1 MYMTKEKELIIL
13 TRLQL
18 NPEEEI
24 TRKEYLK
31 RKKKQ
36 KQSLKKKS
44 KISYIMVGA
53 LVILAVYVFFQFYVY
68 SKSNNY
74 KYVEGDGVSNQKVYN
89 MYYVTEGYTYDP
101 VYSLNSIRTDGFND
115 TLIYQNS
122 GMHDIISKNNYIYG
136 IKNGALCRFSKENS
150 ETETLVNSGVEKY
163 TLTDTRIYYI
173 ANNKLSYIDVNTKES
188 KEFPIDNVSEVLVDN
203 NNLYVAKLEKT
214 KKILVRY
221 DLEGGSE
228 LKLTDSQNVS
238 YIIQDENSIYFVN
251 KADGNK
257 IYKIGKDGSNST
269 SLSDAVGISDKGNI
283 KEIDGNKYLFVS
295 NGKLYYINP
304 SDSNSLWSVSL
315 SDNSKEKVIYGSV
328 QILQNVDDTVF
339 YKVKN
344 EMGIYLYNYNTKFMS
359 KVTNRNVSEFSID
372 GITDSTD
379 EIQTKGLNKN

>member
-1 MYMTKEKELIIL
+1 M

-238 YIIQDENSIYFVN
+238 YIIQDENSIYFIN

>member
-1 MYMTKEKELIIL
+1 M

-163 TLTDTRIYYI
+163 TLTDTRVYYI
-173 ANNKLSYIDVNTKES
+173 ANNKLSYIDVNTKKN
-188 KEFPIDNVSEVLVDN
+188 KEFSIDNVSEVLVDN

>member
-1 MYMTKEKELIIL
+1 M

-163 TLTDTRIYYI
+163 TLTDTRVYYI
-173 ANNKLSYIDVNTKES
+173 ANNKLSYIDVNTKEN
-188 KEFPIDNVSEVLVDN
+188 KELSIDNVSEVLVDN

>member
-1 MYMTKEKELIIL
+1 M

-115 TLIYQNS
+115 TLVYQNS

>member
-173 ANNKLSYIDVNTKES
+173 ANNKLSYIDVNTKEN
-188 KEFPIDNVSEVLVDN
+188 KEFSIDNVSEVLVDN

>member
-1 MYMTKEKELIIL
+1 M

-150 ETETLVNSGVEKY
+150 ETLVNSGVEKY

-173 ANNKLSYIDVNTKES
+173 ANNKLSYIDVNTKEN
-188 KEFPIDNVSEVLVDN
+188 KEFSIDNVSEVLVDN

>member
-1 MYMTKEKELIIL
+1 M

-163 TLTDTRIYYI
+163 TLTDTRVYYI
-173 ANNKLSYIDVNTKES
+173 ANNKLSYIDVNTKEN
-188 KEFPIDNVSEVLVDN
+188 KEFSIDNVSEVLVDN

-269 SLSDAVGISDKGNI
+269 SISDAVGISDKGNI

>member
-1 MYMTKEKELIIL
+1 M

-257 IYKIGKDGSNST
+257 IYKIGKDGSAST

>member
-1 MYMTKEKELIIL
+1 M

-136 IKNGALCRFSKENS
+136 IKSGALCRFSKENS

-163 TLTDTRIYYI
+163 TLTATRVYYI

>member
-1 MYMTKEKELIIL
+1 M

-359 KVTNRNVSEFSID
+359 KVTNRNVREFSID

>member
-1 MYMTKEKELIIL
+1 M

-36 KQSLKKKS
+36 KQGLKKKS

-53 LVILAVYVFFQFYVY
+53 LVVLAVYVFFQFYVY

-163 TLTDTRIYYI
+163 TLTDTRVYYI
-173 ANNKLSYIDVNTKES
+173 ANNKLSYIDVNTKEN
-188 KEFPIDNVSEVLVDN
+188 KEFSIDNVSEVLVDN

-251 KADGNK
+251 KADENK

>member
-1 MYMTKEKELIIL
+1 M

-173 ANNKLSYIDVNTKES
+173 ANNKLSYIDVNTKEN
-188 KEFPIDNVSEVLVDN
+188 KEFSIDNVSEVLVDN

-238 YIIQDENSIYFVN
+238 YIIQDENSMYFVN

>member
-173 ANNKLSYIDVNTKES
+173 ANNKLSYIDVNTKEN

>member
-1 MYMTKEKELIIL
+1 M

-163 TLTDTRIYYI
+163 TLTDTRVYYI
-173 ANNKLSYIDVNTKES
+173 ANNKLSYIDVNTKEN
-188 KEFPIDNVSEVLVDN
+188 KEFSIDNVSEVLVDN

-251 KADGNK
+251 KADENK

-269 SLSDAVGISDKGNI
+269 SLSDTVGISDKGNI

>member
-1 MYMTKEKELIIL
+1 M

-173 ANNKLSYIDVNTKES
+173 ANNKLSYIDVNTKEN
-188 KEFPIDNVSEVLVDN
+188 KEFSIDNVSEVLVDN

-257 IYKIGKDGSNST
+257 IYKIGKDGSDST

>member
-1 MYMTKEKELIIL
+1 M

-136 IKNGALCRFSKENS
+136 IKNGALCRFSKESS

-163 TLTDTRIYYI
+163 TLTDTRVYYI
-173 ANNKLSYIDVNTKES
+173 ANNKLSYIDVNTKEN
-188 KEFPIDNVSEVLVDN
+188 KEFSIDNVSEVLVDN

-238 YIIQDENSIYFVN
+238 YIIQDENNIYFVN

-257 IYKIGKDGSNST
+257 IYKIGKDGSDSA

-304 SDSNSLWSVSL
+304 SDGNSLWSVSF

-372 GITDSTD
+372 GITDNTN
-379 EIQTKGLNKN
+379 EIQTKGLSKN

>member
-1 MYMTKEKELIIL
+1 MTKEKELIIL

-163 TLTDTRIYYI
+163 TLTDTRVYYI
-173 ANNKLSYIDVNTKES
+173 ANNKLSYIDVNTKEN
-188 KEFPIDNVSEVLVDN
+188 KEFSIDNVSEVLVDN

>member
-1 MYMTKEKELIIL
+1 M

-136 IKNGALCRFSKENS
+136 IKSGALCRFSKENS

-257 IYKIGKDGSNST
+257 IYKIGKDGSAST

>member
-1 MYMTKEKELIIL
+1 M

-101 VYSLNSIRTDGFND
+101 VYSLSSIRTDGFND

-163 TLTDTRIYYI
+163 TLTDTRVYYI
-173 ANNKLSYIDVNTKES
+173 ANNKLSYIDVNTKEN
-188 KEFPIDNVSEVLVDN
+188 KEFSIDNVSEVLVDN

-221 DLEGGSE
+221 DLEGGYE

>member
-1 MYMTKEKELIIL
+1 MTKEKELIIL

-31 RKKKQ
+31 RKKRQ
-36 KQSLKKKS
+36 KQSLNKKS
-44 KISYIMVGA
+44 KISYIMIGV
-53 LVILAVYVFFQFYVY
+53 LIFLAVYVFFQFYVY
-68 SKSNNY
+68 SKTNNF
-74 KYVEGDGVSNQKVYN
+74 KYVEGEGVGNQKVYN

-150 ETETLVNSGVEKY
+150 ETETLVNSGVGKY
-163 TLTDTRIYYI
+163 TLTDTRVYYI
-173 ANNKLSYIDVNTKES
+173 ANNKLSYIDVNTKEN
-188 KEFPIDNVSEVLVDN
+188 KELSIDNVSEVLVDN

-257 IYKIGKDGSNST
+257 IYKIGKDGSASA

-372 GITDSTD
+372 GINDSTD
-379 EIQTKGLNKN
+379 EIQTKGLSKN

>member
-1 MYMTKEKELIIL
+1 M

-101 VYSLNSIRTDGFND
+101 VYSLSSIRTDGFND

-163 TLTDTRIYYI
+163 TLTDTRVYYI
-173 ANNKLSYIDVNTKES
+173 ANNKLSYIDVNTKEN
-188 KEFPIDNVSEVLVDN
+188 KEFSIDNVSEVLVDN

-228 LKLTDSQNVS
+228 LKLTNSQNVS

>member
-1 MYMTKEKELIIL
+1 M

-173 ANNKLSYIDVNTKES
+173 ANNKLSYIDVNTKEN
-188 KEFPIDNVSEVLVDN
+188 KEFSIDNVSEVLVDN

-344 EMGIYLYNYNTKFMS
+344 EMGTYLYNYNTKFMS

>member
-1 MYMTKEKELIIL
+1 M

-163 TLTDTRIYYI
+163 TLTDTRVYYI
-173 ANNKLSYIDVNTKES
+173 ANNKLSYIDINTKGN
-188 KEFPIDNVSEVLVDN
+188 KEFSIDNVSEVLVDN

-257 IYKIGKDGSNST
+257 IYKIGKDGSASA

-379 EIQTKGLNKN
+379 EIQTKGLSKN

>member
-173 ANNKLSYIDVNTKES
+173 ANNKLSYIDVNTKEN
-188 KEFPIDNVSEVLVDN
+188 KEFSIDNVSEVLVDN

-304 SDSNSLWSVSL
+304 SVSNSLWSVSL

>member
-1 MYMTKEKELIIL
+1 M

-163 TLTDTRIYYI
+163 TLTDTRVYYI
-173 ANNKLSYIDVNTKES
+173 ANNKLSYIDVNTKEN
-188 KEFPIDNVSEVLVDN
+188 KEFSIDNVSEVLVDN
-203 NNLYVAKLEKT
+203 NNLYVAKLEKA

-257 IYKIGKDGSNST
+257 IYKIGKDGSASA

>member
-1 MYMTKEKELIIL
+1 M

-173 ANNKLSYIDVNTKES
+173 ANNKLSYIDVNTKGS

-379 EIQTKGLNKN
+379 EFKRKDLIKIN

>member
-1 MYMTKEKELIIL
+1 M

-188 KEFPIDNVSEVLVDN
+188 KEFSIDNVSEVLVDN

>member
-1 MYMTKEKELIIL
+1 M

-163 TLTDTRIYYI
+163 TLTDTRVYYI
-173 ANNKLSYIDVNTKES
+173 ANNKLSYIDVNTKEN
-188 KEFPIDNVSEVLVDN
+188 KELSIYNVSEVLVDN

>member
-1 MYMTKEKELIIL
+1 M

-173 ANNKLSYIDVNTKES
+173 ANNKLSYIDVNTKGS

-251 KADGNK
+251 KADENK

>member
-1 MYMTKEKELIIL
+1 M

-173 ANNKLSYIDVNTKES
+173 ANNKLSYIDVNTKEN
-188 KEFPIDNVSEVLVDN
+188 KEFSIDNVSEVLVDN

-269 SLSDAVGISDKGNI
+269 SISDAVGISDKGNI

>member
-1 MYMTKEKELIIL
+1 M

-173 ANNKLSYIDVNTKES
+173 ANNKLSYIDVSTKEN
-188 KEFPIDNVSEVLVDN
+188 KEFSIDNVSEVLVDN

-251 KADGNK
+251 KADENK

>member
-1 MYMTKEKELIIL
+1 M

-173 ANNKLSYIDVNTKES
+173 ANNKLSYIDVNTKGS

-257 IYKIGKDGSNST
+257 IYKIGKDGSAST

>member
-1 MYMTKEKELIIL
+1 M

-163 TLTDTRIYYI
+163 TLTDTRVYYI

-257 IYKIGKDGSNST
+257 IYKIGKDGSAST

>member
-1 MYMTKEKELIIL
+1 M

-163 TLTDTRIYYI
+163 TLTDTRVYYI
-173 ANNKLSYIDVNTKES
+173 ANNKLSYIDVNTKEN
-188 KEFPIDNVSEVLVDN
+188 KELSIDNVSEVLVDN

-315 SDNSKEKVIYGSV
+315 LDNSKEKVIYGSV

>member
-1 MYMTKEKELIIL
+1 M

-68 SKSNNY
+68 SKANNY

-173 ANNKLSYIDVNTKES
+173 ANNKLSYIDVNTKEN
-188 KEFPIDNVSEVLVDN
+188 KEFSIDNVSEVLVDN

>member
-1 MYMTKEKELIIL
+1 M

-163 TLTDTRIYYI
+163 TLTDTRVYYI
-173 ANNKLSYIDVNTKES
+173 ANNKLSYIDVNTKEN
-188 KEFPIDNVSEVLVDN
+188 KEFSIDNVSEVLVDN

-251 KADGNK
+251 KADENK
-257 IYKIGKDGSNST
+257 IYKIGKGGSNST

>member
-1 MYMTKEKELIIL
+1 M

-163 TLTDTRIYYI
+163 TLTDTRVYYI
-173 ANNKLSYIDVNTKES
+173 ANNKLSYIDVNTKEN
-188 KEFPIDNVSEVLVDN
+188 KEFSIDNVSEVLVDN

-251 KADGNK
+251 KAEGNK

>member
-1 MYMTKEKELIIL
+1 M

-150 ETETLVNSGVEKY
+150 ETETLVTSGVEKY

-173 ANNKLSYIDVNTKES
+173 ANNKLSYIDVNTKEN
-188 KEFPIDNVSEVLVDN
+188 KEFSIDNVSEVLVDN